1 MASGNGLVARALGA
15 RTGPRRAQSDVAGQ
29 ESPGP
34 SPPPGSV
41 PRRSRSAA

>member
-34 SPPPGSV
+34 SPTSRVGSQAESV
-41 PRRSRSAA
+41 RG